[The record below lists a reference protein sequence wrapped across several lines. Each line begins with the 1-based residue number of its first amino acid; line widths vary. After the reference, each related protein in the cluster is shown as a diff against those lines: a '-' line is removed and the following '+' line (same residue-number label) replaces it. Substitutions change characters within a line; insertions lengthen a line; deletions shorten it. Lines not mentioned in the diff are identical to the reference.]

1 MFQELLV
8 FTENYIEGAVLY
20 VINDESN
27 MKTLNEQLLYAC
39 TNH

>member
-8 FTENYIEGAVLY
+8 FTENYTEGAVLY

-27 MKTLNEQLLYAC
+27 MKTLKRTAFVCVY
-39 TNH
+39 